1 MFQLRTLAIA
11 AITTAGLGLG
21 TAQADDSLFQEL
33 GGLEVI
39 TQFSNETIDISM
51 ADPRIKHTFEDENVN
66 PRRVKRMLVEQIC
79 ALTGGP
85 CVYEGRTMKESHE
98 EDQITNAQFNAIVED
113 LQIAMDNA
121 GVPFRTQNKLLALLA
136 PMQRDIVTK

>member
-1 MFQLRTLAIA
+1 MGRIHLSGLIVIAIA
-11 AITTAGLGLG
+11 MLGLN
-21 TAQADDSLFQEL
+21 TAHADDSLFQEL
-33 GGLEVI
+33 GGMEVI

-51 ADPRIKHTFEDENVN
+51 ADPRIAHTFEDENVN
-66 PRRVKRMLVEQIC
+66 PRRVKRLLAEQIC

-85 CVYEGRTMKESHE
+85 CVYEGRTMKESHA

-121 GVPFRTQNKLLALLA
+121 GVPFRAQNKLLAILA